1 MSVLFLAGVFV
12 CGYGCGLFPSGPWV
26 ARSSL
31 GGRHLTD
38 VGSGGTGATNV
49 LRYAGWGRACAV
61 VVLDIVKAVA
71 AILIARYGADLF
83 ALRFGDVAFL
93 AWGEGGAAVGCL
105 LGHCFPLWS
114 RGLRGGKGVA
124 SMMGVVLMLSPGL
137 FFASGLLW
145 LGILGMWGFSS
156 LASLGICLFLLVGS
170 LFWVGGVMVWGI
182 VGVVV
187 IVVLRHR
194 ENVVRFWRGE
204 EGRVFGGVWGR
215 WRR

>member
-1 MSVLFLAGVFV
+1 M
-12 CGYGCGLFPSGPWV
+12 
-26 ARSSL
+26 
-31 GGRHLTD
+31 
-38 VGSGGTGATNV
+38 
-49 LRYAGWGRACAV
+49 

-93 AWGEGGAAVGCL
+93 AWREGGAAVGCL

-156 LASLGICLFLLVGS
+156 LASLGICLFLLAGS
-170 LFWVGGVMVWGI
+170 LFWVGGVMAWGI

-194 ENVVRFWRGE
+194 ENVVRGHCMGVSTSGVRGHCNRFTWE
-204 EGRVFGGVWGR
+204 SPCEGKN
-215 WRR
+215 